1 MRFFSTFS
9 SLCCVL
15 SLLLNPFAAG
25 ADELNLDPATG
36 SPALQTCQIPTVLTV
51 SPLKLPPDDVAEV
64 LDVRLWKFRLETS
77 APGARVRYSLQ
88 LMQDG
93 KLLQNLCDGTT
104 GELGPETSPNIDH
117 RNVEALVGFHKK
129 EGKWSA
135 YIRVA
140 SGSSSGS
147 TTALSGFNYEIIAR
161 PAEELAEGSFQ
172 LTRFGKSRLGAVPEQ
187 GEMSLVVNF
196 QLEPTG

>member
-1 MRFFSTFS
+1 MRSFFSFA
-9 SLCCVL
+9 SLCSVL
-15 SLLLNPFAAG
+15 SVLLNPFATS
-25 ADELNLDPATG
+25 ADELNLDPVEG
-36 SPALQTCQIPTVLTV
+36 SPAPQTCQVPTVLTV

-64 LDVRLWKFRLETS
+64 LDVRLWKFKLETS

-93 KLLQNLCDGTT
+93 KLLQTLCDGTT
-104 GELGPETSPNIDH
+104 GELGPETSPNIDYK
-117 RNVEALVGFHKK
+117 NVEALVGFHRK

-161 PAEELAEGSFQ
+161 PAEELAGGNFQ
-172 LTRFGKSRLGAVPEQ
+172 LTRFGKSLLGAVPEE